1 MFKNFC
7 EWDDSLSSTFCCST
21 SFSYTSMF
29 FSVASLRRKTF
40 MPLMQD
46 CKSLPS
52 SVTRPYHWNYAET
65 QHSVVFPL
73 RVWMIVLLL
82 DDDVFLF
89 CLWGLHL
96 LNWVHD
102 VSCLWCCYMWFNH
115 YRTVQLCRQRLT
127 ETLKDCCDLFSSP
140 GVLVLKTAL
149 LVLKTACLNN
159 M

>member
-52 SVTRPYHWNYAET
+52 SVTWPYHWNDAET

-89 CLWGLHL
+89 CLWGLPL
-96 LNWVHD
+96 LNIGFMMFAVCD
-102 VSCLWCCYMWFNH
+102 VAL
-115 YRTVQLCRQRLT
+115 
-127 ETLKDCCDLFSSP
+127 CDLIIIGLYSYVANAWLRLWKIVVIFFP
-140 GVLVLKTAL
+140 VLGYWF
-149 LVLKTACLNN
+149 
-159 M
+159 